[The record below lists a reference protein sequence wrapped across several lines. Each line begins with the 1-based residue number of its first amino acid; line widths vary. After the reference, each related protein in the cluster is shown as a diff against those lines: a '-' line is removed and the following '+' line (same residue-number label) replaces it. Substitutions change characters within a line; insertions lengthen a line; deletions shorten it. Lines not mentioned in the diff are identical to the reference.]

1 MQKNQKSR
9 FVSRIAAL
17 VIASAMLWACNNEA
31 PKTEEPKT
39 DAAAPAQPIDTTKKD
54 TPAVPVDSN
63 TVTKPDGSH

>member
-1 MQKNQKSR
+1 MQQKQKFR

-39 DAAAPAQPIDTTKKD
+39 DAAAPADVIDTTKKD
-54 TPAVPVDSN
+54 TVPVDTN
-63 TVTKPDGSH
+63 AVQKPDGSH